1 MTWVIMGI
9 KACMFGAFN
18 GDWISPMLLTILW
31 GLVFYVASCF
41 LGHWHFVS
49 RHHVSKTVDI

>member
-1 MTWVIMGI
+1 MGI

-31 GLVFYVASCF
+31 GLAFYVASCF